1 MYSAFVEYA
10 VLQGVPLGTVTLILM
25 LPIVVM
31 IIAFFRQV
39 VGIKAFG
46 IYTPALIIFAFLAI
60 KAEAGSFW
68 GGIRYGTAIFATVI
82 AVGTLARIFLRQF
95 RLLYLPRVAIVISI
109 VSLSTLLML
118 ILGGMFQRTGLA
130 SVSIFPIL
138 IMITLV
144 EKFVTVQI
152 EKGGKTAI
160 YLSLETLF
168 ISIVGY
174 SIASWSLLIEYLQ
187 LYPWLVFVAIIVNIF
202 LGKWTGLRLSEI
214 IRFKKLIKNV

>member
-1 MYSAFVEYA
+1 MYSAFVEFA
-10 VLQGVPLGTVTLILM
+10 VSQGVPLGTVTLILM

-31 IIAFFRQV
+31 IIAFFRQI

-82 AVGTLARIFLRQF
+82 AVGTLTRIFLKQF

-118 ILGGMFQRTGLA
+118 ILGGMYQRTGLA

-152 EKGGKTAI
+152 EKGGKAAV

-174 SIASWSLLIEYLQ
+174 SIASWSLLIIYLQ
-187 LYPWLVFVAIIVNIF
+187 QYPWLVFVAILVNIF
-202 LGKWTGLRLSEI
+202 LGKWTGLRLSEV